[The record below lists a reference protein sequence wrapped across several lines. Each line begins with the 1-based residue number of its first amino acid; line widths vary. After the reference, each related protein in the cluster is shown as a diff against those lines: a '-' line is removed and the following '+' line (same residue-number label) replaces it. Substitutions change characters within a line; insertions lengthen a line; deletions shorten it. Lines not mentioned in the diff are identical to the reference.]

1 MPPHVLSGCV
11 LIASIVSPGVTVRGS
26 CDGMRVVIAF
36 EVADELSYC
45 YPRSDEWVVL
55 HVMLQVHA
63 ASTHVHVLRRNGIGR
78 PIDLKGLAMAVLD
91 KIRACEALRD
101 CLFQI
106 LPPLSE
112 LVILSGWYQLIE
124 PTKVV

>member
-11 LIASIVSPGVTVRGS
+11 LTASIVSPGVTVRGS
-26 CDGMRVVIAF
+26 RDGMRVISGF
-36 EVADELSYC
+36 EIADELSYC

-55 HVMLQVHA
+55 YVMLQVYA
-63 ASTHVHVLRRNGIGR
+63 AATHVHLLRRTGIGR
-78 PIDLKGLAMAVLD
+78 PINMRGLAMAVLD
-91 KIRACEALRD
+91 EVRACEALRD

-106 LPPLSE
+106 FPPLSE
-112 LVILSGWYQLIE
+112 LVILSGWYYLIE